1 MPTQIAAKRIVSAI
15 RIKIQSALR
24 LSICSLSFAPIRDAE
39 NRLSGI
45 VVVLDDLTQFFRMQR
60 IAAWRE
66 VARRL
71 AHEIKNPLTPIQL
84 NTQRLQKKYHESAED
99 FPEVFKKATNSIIN
113 EVGALRNLL
122 NEFSQFARM
131 PEAQPVKADLHQIIH
146 QVVSL
151 NEDVVEGITI
161 SLDLDKKMPTM
172 KLDQEQIKR
181 VFINLIDN
189 AIAAME
195 GKGSIHIKTTF
206 DLIFQIVRIE
216 VTDEGPGVPI
226 ENRDKLFYPYFSTK
240 GRGSGL
246 GLAICNRIISD
257 HDGSIRVQDNK
268 PKGARFII
276 ELTYKPVTC

>member
-1 MPTQIAAKRIVSAI
+1 
-15 RIKIQSALR
+15 
-24 LSICSLSFAPIRDAE
+24 
-39 NRLSGI
+39 
-45 VVVLDDLTQFFRMQR
+45 
-60 IAAWRE
+60 
-66 VARRL
+66 
-71 AHEIKNPLTPIQL
+71 
-84 NTQRLQKKYHESAED
+84 
-99 FPEVFKKATNSIIN
+99 
-113 EVGALRNLL
+113 
-122 NEFSQFARM
+122 
-131 PEAQPVKADLHQIIH
+131 
-146 QVVSL
+146 
-151 NEDVVEGITI
+151 
-161 SLDLDKKMPTM
+161 MPTM